1 MASIGK
7 IARRTFLV
15 GAAAVAGGVAFGYYK
30 YRQPLENPL
39 KKDLANGEATFNPYI
54 KIASDNRITVIVP
67 RAEMGQ
73 GAFTTLAALVAE
85 ELDVTLDQIE
95 IEHGPAAPAYYNDA
109 ALREGAPF
117 PAFDHSMVAEA
128 VRNAM
133 GVVGKFLALQMT
145 GGSSSLADG
154 YEKMRVAGA
163 TARETLK
170 AAAAQKLGVS
180 VGSLKTEAGKV
191 IDAKSGRSLT
201 YGELA
206 LDAAKIDPPSD
217 VALKPR
223 SQWKLLGKPQPRKD
237 MPAKVTGQPIF
248 GIDVHLPDM
257 LYATVRMNPQPGGAM
272 KSFDA
277 SDALKMRGVKK
288 VIAIDSL
295 YGKGFA
301 VIADNTWR
309 AFKAADAVKVVWA
322 DGPGHRDDAEAKKI
336 LASTIAAGG
345 GFSLRSSGDPEKA
358 FADAPRE
365 KLVEAE
371 YYAPF
376 LSHATMEPMNA
387 TARLKDGVLDVW
399 SPNQA
404 PSVIKIIGARLTNLA
419 DEKINVHTT
428 FLGGGF
434 GRRIEPD
441 FSDYAIRIA
450 METEGRP
457 VKVTWTREEDMSHGP
472 YRPAALAK
480 YRARLG
486 NDGLPV
492 AIHGSVASPSV
503 MAGMVGRIMPG
514 LPTAGPDNLI
524 LDGTYNQPY
533 TIPNYRI
540 DGYKAPLTTPV
551 ASWRSVGNSF
561 NAFMNESFM
570 DELAH
575 AGKIDPLE
583 FRRKLMAD
591 YPTAIAILDKLKTL
605 SDWGKPVDKTRAQ
618 GIAFT
623 LSFGTWVG
631 EVVQVK
637 DENGSIRVE
646 KVWIVADPGM
656 VLDPVN
662 FRAQVMSGAIYGLS
676 AAIGQQIS
684 FADGAPQ
691 QSNFSD
697 YDAMRMNQCPDIVI
711 EILENSGHLGG
722 AGEPATPPVM
732 AALANAIFALNGKRI
747 RSMPLNGEV
756 SFV

>member
-30 YRQPLENPL
+30 YKQQLENPL
-39 KKDLANGEATFNPYI
+39 KKDLAKGEATFNPYI
-54 KIASDNRITVIVP
+54 KIASDDRITVIVP

-85 ELDVTLDQIE
+85 ELDVTLDQIA

-117 PAFDHSMVAEA
+117 PAFDHSMVAET

-154 YEKMRVAGA
+154 YEKMRLAGA

-170 AAAAQKLGVS
+170 AAAAQKLGVPAA
-180 VGSLKTEAGKV
+180 SLKTEAGKV
-191 IDAKSGRSLT
+191 IDPKSGKSLT

-248 GIDVHLPDM
+248 GIDVQLPDM

-288 VIAIDSL
+288 VVAIDSL

-419 DEKINVHTT
+419 DDKINVHTT

-540 DGYKAPLTTPV
+540 DGYKAPLSTPV

-605 SDWGKPVDKTRAQ
+605 SDWGKPIDQTRAR

-623 LSFGTWVG
+623 ISFGTWVG

-656 VLDPVN
+656 VLDPLN
-662 FRAQVMSGAIYGLS
+662 FKAQMMSGAIYGLS

-697 YDAMRMNQCPDIVI
+697 YDAMRMNQCPDITI

>member
-1 MASIGK
+1 M
-7 IARRTFLV
+7 
-15 GAAAVAGGVAFGYYK
+15 
-30 YRQPLENPL
+30 
-39 KKDLANGEATFNPYI
+39 
-54 KIASDNRITVIVP
+54 
-67 RAEMGQ
+67 
-73 GAFTTLAALVAE
+73 
-85 ELDVTLDQIE
+85 
-95 IEHGPAAPAYYNDA
+95 
-109 ALREGAPF
+109 
-117 PAFDHSMVAEA
+117 
-128 VRNAM
+128 
-133 GVVGKFLALQMT
+133 
-145 GGSSSLADG
+145 
-154 YEKMRVAGA
+154 
-163 TARETLK
+163 
-170 AAAAQKLGVS
+170 S

-248 GIDVHLPDM
+248 GIDVQLPDM

-277 SDALKMRGVKK
+277 SEALKMRGVKK

-336 LASTIAAGG
+336 LASTIAAAAA
-345 GFSLRSSGDPEKA
+345 SLRSAGDPEKA

-404 PSVIKIIGARLTNLA
+404 PSVIKIIGARLTKLA

-441 FSDYAIRIA
+441 FSDYAIRVA

-472 YRPAALAK
+472 
-480 YRARLG
+480 
-486 NDGLPV
+486 LPPG
-492 AIHGSVASPSV
+492 GS
-503 MAGMVGRIMPG
+503 G
-514 LPTAGPDNLI
+514 
-524 LDGTYNQPY
+524 
-533 TIPNYRI
+533 
-540 DGYKAPLTTPV
+540 
-551 ASWRSVGNSF
+551 
-561 NAFMNESFM
+561 
-570 DELAH
+570 
-575 AGKIDPLE
+575 
-583 FRRKLMAD
+583 
-591 YPTAIAILDKLKTL
+591 
-605 SDWGKPVDKTRAQ
+605 
-618 GIAFT
+618 
-623 LSFGTWVG
+623 
-631 EVVQVK
+631 
-637 DENGSIRVE
+637 
-646 KVWIVADPGM
+646 
-656 VLDPVN
+656 
-662 FRAQVMSGAIYGLS
+662 
-676 AAIGQQIS
+676 QIS
-684 FADGAPQ
+684 RAHRQ
-691 QSNFSD
+691 
-697 YDAMRMNQCPDIVI
+697 
-711 EILENSGHLGG
+711 
-722 AGEPATPPVM
+722 
-732 AALANAIFALNGKRI
+732 
-747 RSMPLNGEV
+747 
-756 SFV
+756 